1 VLALAKADIWGHL
14 ATPQI
19 KADFDDVPARNSVA
33 VPSPAVLARVH
44 AASADFLAAHMP
56 ELLATARTLDPELR
70 IVPFSGLGQPP
81 SRTAADSGLTI
92 RPRDV
97 RPVWPAA
104 PLVVALGAARPE
116 LFPEFAQR

>member
-1 VLALAKADIWGHL
+1 MNDRCGG
-14 ATPQI
+14 T
-19 KADFDDVPARNSVA
+19 ARNSVA

-81 SRTAADSGLTI
+81 SRTATDSGLTI